1 MGMRRLE
8 AVGTASPEVA
18 WGRHLQIAALAYLVP
33 ADLTGAVLR

>member
-18 WGRHLQIAALAYLVP
+18 WGRHLQIAAWP
-33 ADLTGAVLR
+33 TWSPQI